1 MPEPRTSH
9 RWCIILITMLLLAG
23 AAVTGRATPQPAQ
36 QTPLESTFA
45 TMRRALYQTLRLRF
59 EAAIEVA
66 ASLEDDHQPTLAS
79 RLTRGMIAYF
89 QTRWQTPRASSART
103 TGHQLLQEVLA
114 EDRQHRGGHEQP
126 EGDLFRGLAAV
137 FDGLLQQSESSW
149 SSMQLFNQG
158 RTLLEQTLIAHDTM
172 TDAHLGLGLL
182 YFAGTEMP
190 ALLRPLLGNLERQGN
205 ASEAIRHLRR
215 AADRGHFSPDVARTF
230 LARVYELEQ
239 QYEDA
244 IEMSQKLSDTFP
256 TNGYYALITGRSQ
269 CARSQYTACA
279 NTLEKL
285 ARSVEAD
292 PPVLNRRSD
301 RFSMYYH
308 LGRALKETHQ
318 YDKAFDAFRQA
329 IKQDPHTLQDDTLWA
344 KYHLAT
350 LYERRGQ
357 TTTAR
362 QMYRHL
368 LKSRNVENL
377 HHQAQQRLAH
387 LR

>member
-1 MPEPRTSH
+1 MPEPRASH
-9 RWCIILITMLLLAG
+9 RWCIILIIMLLLAG
-23 AAVTGRATPQPAQ
+23 AAVTGRTTPQPAQ

-45 TMRRALYQTLRLRF
+45 TMRRALYQTLCLRF

-114 EDRQHRGGHEQP
+114 EDQQHRDSHEQP
-126 EGDLFRGLAAV
+126 EKDLFRGLAAV

-182 YFAGTEMP
+182 YFAGAEMP

-205 ASEAIRHLRR
+205 ASEAINHLQR
-215 AADRGHFSPDVARTF
+215 AADSGHFSPDVARTF

-244 IEMSQKLSDTFP
+244 IEMGQKLSDTFP
-256 TNGYYALITGRSQ
+256 TNGYYALMTGRSQ
-269 CARSQYTACA
+269 CAYSQYTACA
-279 NTLEKL
+279 ATLEKL
-285 ARSVEAD
+285 ATQVEAD
-292 PPVLNRRSD
+292 TAVLNRRSD

-308 LGRALKETHQ
+308 LGRALKETNQ

-329 IKQDPHTLQDDTLWA
+329 INQDPRMLQDDTLWA

-368 LKSRNVENL
+368 LKSRNVEDL